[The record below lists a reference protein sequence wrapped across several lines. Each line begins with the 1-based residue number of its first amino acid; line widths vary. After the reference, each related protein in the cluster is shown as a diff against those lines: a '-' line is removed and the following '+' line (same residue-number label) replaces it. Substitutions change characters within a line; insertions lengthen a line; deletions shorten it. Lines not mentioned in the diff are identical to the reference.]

1 MFRANR
7 RSDRLDARA
16 IYGSILVSSILQAHC
31 HISTLGHPDPRD
43 ERASYGLILPGDAC
57 SGWGNAPALRLLH
70 IASGPTGCPIS
81 VRPNDHSGAAGRRSR
96 SKPGSV
102 SDLLF
107 ERRSSYAVGWS
118 LVISDRTGRRAHPD
132 HAPFRGRSFAEV
144 RGCWLWNSPPS
155 TRVLI
160 AVLRSRKGCVCHRA
174 RAASIARRQARFGR
188 CFFAPLPSARFND
201 SLRLTGVHDRPARRI
216 PLRPIM
222 AA

>member
-1 MFRANR
+1 M
-7 RSDRLDARA
+7 DARA
-16 IYGSILVSSILQAHC
+16 IYGSILESSILQAPC
-31 HISTLGHPDPRD
+31 HISTLGNPDPRD
-43 ERASYGLILPGDAC
+43 ERASYGSTLPGDAS
-57 SGWGNAPALRLLH
+57 SGWGNAPALRLLP
-70 IASGPTGCPIS
+70 ITSGPTGCPIS
-81 VRPNDHSGAAGRRSR
+81 VRPNDPRVLLAGVPARNR
-96 SKPGSV
+96 GGMG
-102 SDLLF
+102 DLLF

-188 CFFAPLPSARFND
+188 CSSPHFLPRA
-201 SLRLTGVHDRPARRI
+201 SLIHSG
-216 PLRPIM
+216 
-222 AA
+222 